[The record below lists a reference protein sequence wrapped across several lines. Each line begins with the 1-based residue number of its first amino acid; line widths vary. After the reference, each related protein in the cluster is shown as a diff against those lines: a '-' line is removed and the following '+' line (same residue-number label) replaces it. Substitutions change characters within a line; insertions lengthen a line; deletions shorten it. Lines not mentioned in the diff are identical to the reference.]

1 MHKTERQKSDAY
13 GRWAERLAAIY
24 LRCCGYRIISRRE
37 KTPFGEIDLMARRR
51 QAVIFIEVKYRRRKD
66 RLEGSLTPKSQNRIL
81 KAAHYITSRT
91 PEFQKLEQRFDLIF
105 MAPLGPFSLGYIRHI
120 KDAWRTY

>member
-1 MHKTERQKSDAY
+1 MNKRTRQKSDSY

-24 LRCCGYRIISRRE
+24 LRCRGYQIILRRE
-37 KTPFGEIDLMARRR
+37 KTPFGEIDIVARKRHI
-51 QAVIFIEVKYRRRKD
+51 VIFIEVKYRRRKD
-66 RLEGSLTPKSQNRIL
+66 MLGASLTPQNQTRIL

-91 PEFQKLEQRFDLIF
+91 PAFQELAQRFDLILT
-105 MAPLGPFSLGYIRHI
+105 APLGPFSMGYIRHI